1 MGHDSAKLGQ
11 DGAKMAS
18 LSSTWEVLDW
28 FREHFSVIWAYG
40 LDSEK
45 LLKTLGFLRFF
56 EVLGWLEG
64 MIEASWGWNRTKIL
78 FWVDCLMH
86 FWTCWR
92 QDGEKDGQDGDQEAQ
107 DGRWE
112 ANDHWITH

>member
-1 MGHDSAKLGQ
+1 MGWIL
-11 DGAKMAS
+11 
-18 LSSTWEVLDW
+18 
-28 FREHFSVIWAYG
+28 
-40 LDSEK
+40 EK
-45 LLKTLGFLRFF
+45 PSKTLGFLRFF

-64 MIEASWGWNRTKIL
+64 MIEASWGWNRPKIL

-107 DGRWE
+107 DGRWK
-112 ANDHWITH
+112 AKMGLQMDTRGFGSGAR